1 MITLDQARTV
11 VDHALQ
17 HAQEQTFPPMTVA
30 VLDAAGNLVTFV
42 REDRS
47 SLLRERIARGK
58 AHGAL
63 NMGVG
68 SRALAARAESH
79 PHFINALVALAEGN
93 LVPVPGGGLVRD
105 QAGDIIGAVG
115 VSGHL
120 PDDDEAC
127 AIAGIDAASL
137 RPDRGSDT

>member
-17 HAQEQTFPPMTVA
+17 HAREQAFPPMTVA
-30 VLDAAGNLVTFV
+30 VLDAAGNLVAFA

-63 NMGVG
+63 NMGIG

-79 PHFINALVALAEGN
+79 PHFVNSLVALAEGN
-93 LVPVPGGGLVRD
+93 LVPVPGGVLVRD

-120 PDDDEAC
+120 PDADEAC

-137 RPDRGSDT
+137 GPDPGA